1 MTIGCNGLGRQVIR
15 MGYKSK
21 DLLKMGN
28 DRLVM
33 RVNWGLEELAQKKLD
48 QVKYNNQSNFD
59 PGLSS

>member
-28 DRLVM
+28 DPLVM

-48 QVKYNNQSNFD
+48 QVK
-59 PGLSS
+59 